1 MTHNHISNQTMTAL
15 TDTARL
21 FAGKWESFLEK
32 RRGKG
37 AQRFA
42 VAIEV
47 VVIDYM

>member
-21 FAGKWESFLEK
+21 FTGKFLEK
-32 RRGKG
+32 QRGKG
-37 AQRFA
+37 AQRFTA
-42 VAIEV
+42 AIEV